1 MFEIFCI
8 MQEIKPYNLL
18 TNKRL
23 LKYNLNNLQTTR
35 KKLKKYWKARIE
47 LSIYDIIKV
56 LNMSIASVS
65 RYVKIKLHNLL
76 AHLMRFIDQ
85 QK

>member
-1 MFEIFCI
+1 